1 MTVFS
6 SQGDR
11 PAPAVGERR
20 VPTGAPMPG
29 AQSTPAEAAADANR
43 PSVLGKT
50 LVFKGELAA
59 DEDLILQGR
68 VEGSIHHTQSLTV
81 GIDGVVI
88 GDIHARSIVV
98 EGTVEGDVHGS
109 ASVIIAATAK
119 VRGNIAAPRVG
130 VTEGALFNGSVD
142 MSRATAASV
151 GGYTAQEGKASS
163 RESALAEPSVDRI
176 LAR

>member
-1 MTVFS
+1 MSVFN

-11 PAPAVGERR
+11 PVPAPGERR
-20 VPTGAPMPG
+20 VPAGGPMPG
-29 AQSTPAEAAADANR
+29 AQATAEAAAEANR

-151 GGYTAQEGKASS
+151 GGYTETKASS
-163 RESALAEPSVDRI
+163 RDSALAEPSVDRI